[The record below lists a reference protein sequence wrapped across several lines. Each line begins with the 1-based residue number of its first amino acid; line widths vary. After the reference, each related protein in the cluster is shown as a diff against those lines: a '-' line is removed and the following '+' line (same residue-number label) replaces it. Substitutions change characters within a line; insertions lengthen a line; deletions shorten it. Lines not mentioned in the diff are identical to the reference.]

1 MEQITLSQKKEDQ
14 SGGCTGYLIVASHP
28 TAGQVEH
35 EYCCYHPMAGPVRPD
50 PVTNLRLEGGQVKW
64 EWSENAFDLAS
75 PGSCSERPLQI
86 KDNVLEW
93 SGPVQKTAKPKRR
106 SPEPTKVLA
115 ETERLRAQD
124 LELKDGDD
132 PDGGSKKAV
141 IVTHKPTGTS
151 VKWGDWYW
159 DDTYVRNLK
168 CADTGKGYVAVE
180 FVHYG
185 NESGEKWARNVCV
198 YVKLGSS
205 ENGSAL
211 QWVKEK

>member
-1 MEQITLSQKKEDQ
+1 M
-14 SGGCTGYLIVASHP
+14 
-28 TAGQVEH
+28 
-35 EYCCYHPMAGPVRPD
+35 
-50 PVTNLRLEGGQVKW
+50 
-64 EWSENAFDLAS
+64 
-75 PGSCSERPLQI
+75 
-86 KDNVLEW
+86 
-93 SGPVQKTAKPKRR
+93 
-106 SPEPTKVLA
+106 
-115 ETERLRAQD
+115 
-124 LELKDGDD
+124 ELKDGDD